1 MAECRF
7 SCRCYLV
14 RKSRVRDEFPLALPL
29 MRVLRTEIQVK
40 EGGGHGN
47 CVAGDEGFDGTS
59 RRDGSGGR
67 GVTEMT

>member
-1 MAECRF
+1 M
-7 SCRCYLV
+7 
-14 RKSRVRDEFPLALPL
+14 RDEFPLALPL
-29 MRVLRTEIQVK
+29 MRVLRTEIKVK